1 MLKNPYNSQQSL
13 GFWKKRKFPESAGTV
28 FEECCKRRR
37 CGRNKMKKKIIEKLK
52 SLNKRLA
59 GDWFRGIG
67 VAHRLRSF
75 YEQMKW
81 SLKNHEAASLAE
93 PIPLEGNK
101 RSKQVIAGYLTG
113 KILVDQ
119 GVIKSEQLAEALKRQ
134 RELQERGKRKGLG
147 VLLVEMGYTTS
158 KEYLDALS
166 RYFGLPI
173 KSLLKFIPS
182 PAVQGLLADRYA
194 HYNRLL
200 ILADYGTEVTLA
212 LAEPDP
218 LILEELKKTLKN
230 KEKVNFYLANPFE
243 MERCYRLYL
252 DPFSMNFYR

>member
-1 MLKNPYNSQQSL
+1 
-13 GFWKKRKFPESAGTV
+13 
-28 FEECCKRRR
+28 
-37 CGRNKMKKKIIEKLK
+37 MKKKILEKLK

-59 GDWFRGIG
+59 GDWSRRIG

-75 YEQMKW
+75 YEQMKG
-81 SLKNHEAASLAE
+81 SLKNHEAASVAE
-93 PIPLEGNK
+93 PISLEGKK
-101 RSKQVIAGYLTG
+101 RWQVIAGYLTG

-134 RELQERGKRKGLG
+134 RELQERGKRKSLG

-182 PAVQGLLADRYA
+182 PAVQNLLADRYA
-194 HYNRLL
+194 HHNRLL

-252 DPFSMNFYR
+252 DPFSTNFYR

>member
-1 MLKNPYNSQQSL
+1 
-13 GFWKKRKFPESAGTV
+13 
-28 FEECCKRRR
+28 
-37 CGRNKMKKKIIEKLK
+37 MKKKILEKLK

-59 GDWFRGIG
+59 GDWSRRIG

-75 YEQMKW
+75 YEQMKG
-81 SLKNHEAASLAE
+81 SLKNHEAASVAE
-93 PIPLEGNK
+93 PISLEGKK
-101 RSKQVIAGYLTG
+101 RWQVMAGYLTG

-134 RELQERGKRKGLG
+134 RELQERGKRKSLG

-243 MERCYRLYL
+243 MERCYRLCM
-252 DPFSMNFYR
+252 DPFSRNFYR